1 MAKLPPFPLRNPL
14 TVVNGYVSTLWRD
27 WFTALR
33 DLLNT
38 APARVFST
46 HLTAQNTSLTTT
58 TALTVPETG
67 IYRLSYT
74 ARITQAAT
82 VSSSLT
88 VTLGWT
94 DTGVACSQAGA
105 AMTGNT
111 TTTVQSG
118 SVVVYA
124 DAGSPVTYSTT
135 RASVGATS
143 MTYALAVLIE
153 QVP

>member
-1 MAKLPPFPLRNPL
+1 MAKLPPFPLRN
-14 TVVNGYVSTLWRD
+14 VVTEPTRLLSSLWRD

-82 VSSSLT
+82 VSSSLQL
-88 VTLGWT
+88 TLSWT

-111 TTTVQSG
+111 TTTQQSG
-118 SVVVYA
+118 QIVVYA
-124 DAGSPVTYSTT
+124 DAATAITYST
-135 RASVGATS
+135 AYVSAGATS
-143 MTYALAVLIE
+143 MAYALAVVVE
-153 QVP
+153 QLP

>member
-1 MAKLPPFPLRNPL
+1 MAKLPPFPLRN
-14 TVVNGYVSTLWRD
+14 VVTEPTRLLSSLWRD

-82 VSSSLT
+82 VSSSLQL
-88 VTLGWT
+88 TLSWT
-94 DTGVACSQAGA
+94 DTSVLCAQSGA
-105 AMTGNT
+105 AITGNLVT
-111 TTTVQSG
+111 SQQSG
-118 SVVVYA
+118 QIVVYA
-124 DAGSPVTYSTT
+124 DAASAISYST
-135 RASVGATS
+135 AYAANPATS
-143 MTYALAVLIE
+143 MTYALTLVIE
-153 QVP
+153 ALP